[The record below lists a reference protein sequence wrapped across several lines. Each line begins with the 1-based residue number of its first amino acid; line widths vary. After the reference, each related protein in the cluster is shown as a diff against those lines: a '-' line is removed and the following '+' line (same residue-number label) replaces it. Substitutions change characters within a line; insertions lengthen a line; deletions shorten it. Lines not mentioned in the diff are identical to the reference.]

1 MPSRLKGRDLERF
14 LAGRHVCVLATI
26 GADGAPVLTPIW
38 YLYRSGKLYMRT
50 GKESAKAANVQRDAR
65 VTVCIQ
71 DERPPYRSA
80 TLYGKATV
88 APEEPG
94 LAAQIARHY
103 LGAVAGAGYMR
114 TTRGAVEQSEE
125 VMIVVTPAR
134 ILTQD
139 FTPET
144 PLYGRLWLV
153 AKRVLPPW
161 L

>member
-1 MPSRLKGRDLERF
+1 
-14 LAGRHVCVLATI
+14 V
-26 GADGAPVLTPIW
+26 
-38 YLYRSGKLYMRT
+38 
-50 GKESAKAANVQRDAR
+50 
-65 VTVCIQ
+65 
-71 DERPPYRSA
+71 SA
-80 TLYGKATV
+80 TNTLYSIWAQAGSQSYQWYAEQFQKGQGTEGVNV
-88 APEEPG
+88 AQMADDSILCIGGPEKC
-94 LAAQIARHY
+94 AQIARHY

-153 AKRVLPPW
+153 AKRILPPW